1 MLHGDSFAFSALWSK
16 HVHQRSNSAEML
28 AVECCWYGVYDQTIL
43 GCCQRASLPFG
54 TIRAQNVQIL
64 SFFLTFLMIAL
75 IWNPTIIVTSKLF
88 FQHSDYN
95 LCHVPLVVLAVY
107 SIGTPA
113 RRMARD
119 HVFQESGQPGL
130 QVKPSNIALA
140 AESTQ
145 HPKVSY
151 HCIFVVTPRLS
162 TRLTVSFTST
172 CLDLCFHLRIMLNDL
187 MKLHQNGLW
196 ESCNA
201 IATKLLNQVHSKRK
215 KDLFHNLLCINTHAE
230 LTTEKTCRPDTPV
243 DHQSKQTLLL
253 LHFLWL
259 VG

>member
-75 IWNPTIIVTSKLF
+75 IWNPTIVTSKLF

-119 HVFQESGQPGL
+119 HPCFSRIRATWSSG
-130 QVKPSNIALA
+130 KAL
-140 AESTQ
+140 
-145 HPKVSY
+145 KY
-151 HCIFVVTPRLS
+151 RLGS
-162 TRLTVSFTST
+162 GKCPASQGFLPLSIVYLWLPLGSQQGS
-172 CLDLCFHLRIMLNDL
+172 LCQ
-187 MKLHQNGLW
+187 LHQPVW
-196 ESCNA
+196 TFA
-201 IATKLLNQVHSKRK
+201 
-215 KDLFHNLLCINTHAE
+215 
-230 LTTEKTCRPDTPV
+230 LT
-243 DHQSKQTLLL
+243 
-253 LHFLWL
+253 
-259 VG
+259 